1 MANEKEPK
9 GRQSSSGASVRTT
22 RSKTGP
28 GIQSTTKGPVD
39 PEAITARKPVSTS
52 EPTAGTARNAT
63 IQGNGVISSED
74 VRQRA
79 YELYEQR
86 GRLDGFHEQDWHE
99 AEAQVRNAQRNGDRA
114 NTLHKKKS
122 A

>member
-9 GRQSSSGASVRTT
+9 GRQSSSGASARTVRSKASTGT
-22 RSKTGP
+22 RSAANG
-28 GIQSTTKGPVD
+28 QVD

-52 EPTAGTARNAT
+52 EPAGGTSRNAV
-63 IQGNGVISSED
+63 IEGNGVISSDD

-86 GRLDGFHEQDWHE
+86 GRLDGYHEQDWHE
-99 AEAQVRNAQRNGDRA
+99 AEAQIRNAHRNGDRA